1 MLIAGLTGSIGS
13 GKSTVANF
21 FKEFG
26 AHIID
31 WDILAREVVRPHQKA
46 WKGIV
51 EYFGTQI
58 LNEDESINRPKLAE
72 MVFGYPDKVE
82 KLNQITHPEIFKE
95 DKKIEDEIRS
105 REPSAVIIKDIP
117 LLSRDRFRKF
127 VEKVVVVYVS
137 EENQIKRLKQ
147 RGLTEEE
154 SRRRIESQV
163 PLSEKMKFADFII
176 DNDGS
181 LEETKKQVEKIHN
194 ILKGEKSGSSRG

>member
-1 MLIAGLTGSIGS
+1 MTVIGITGSIGS

-21 FKEFG
+21 FKELG
-26 AHIID
+26 AYIID
-31 WDILAREVVRPHQKA
+31 WDVLAREVVRPHRKA
-46 WKGIV
+46 WNGIV
-51 EYFGTQI
+51 EYFGTQV

-82 KLNQITHPEIFKE
+82 NLNQITHPEIFKE

-117 LLSRDRFRKF
+117 LLTKDRFRKF

-137 EENQIKRLKQ
+137 EENQMKRLRQ

-154 SRRRIESQV
+154 AKKRVKSQV

-176 DNDGS
+176 YNDGS